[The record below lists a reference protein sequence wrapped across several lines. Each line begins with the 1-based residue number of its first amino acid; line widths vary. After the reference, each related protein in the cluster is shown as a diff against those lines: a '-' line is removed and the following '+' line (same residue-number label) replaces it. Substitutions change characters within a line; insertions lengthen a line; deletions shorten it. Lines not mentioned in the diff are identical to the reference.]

1 MFISKVCLTN
11 IHVTELLSHFSP
23 ETGLLGTQ
31 GRSEW
36 LSIILSEVPTFL
48 STPPF
53 PPPPHSVN
61 SF

>member
-36 LSIILSEVPTFL
+36 LSVILSEVPTFL
-48 STPPF
+48 STPP
-53 PPPPHSVN
+53 PSPLL
-61 SF
+61 